1 MEIKVMSWNM
11 AGAKLFAKLDSKP
24 NLAAKSYINAYKDV
38 WENKIQHFLSL
49 NPNRPEYPEI
59 ILLQECIGFI
69 DTREEPSGRWQNG
82 ADILQEIYPEYKCFF
97 FPALSSLKNP
107 HPAKWNKYKKGKA
120 KGDYLPDEIEAQQ
133 GYGICV
139 RNPDNLRKIWITD
152 ELKKEADKPE
162 KNNYQLCFEATNT
175 TTGLYLGDR
184 DTEPRLAI
192 LGRMKV
198 GTNGRDERYLNF
210 LNVHLAT
217 IKGERRGNIRLNKI
231 ASSYRTQQLDL
242 ILDNV
247 ISAYQET
254 DTNRIARTSNTRRED
269 IWIIGGDF
277 NSTPDSAEISLVKRA
292 GFVDGN
298 PDKKLIDTNQ
308 DSSYHNEIG
317 TKWSLADRDLPLTIL
332 DYIFCGLERT
342 TFPTGKIE
350 VSNSRRPLR
359 PEFTDNRFETD
370 HAVLFASF
378 KI

>member
-24 NLAAKSYINAYKDV
+24 NPAAESYINAYKDV
-38 WENKIQHFLSL
+38 WENKIQHILSV
-49 NPNRPEYPEI
+49 NPNRPEHPDI

-69 DTREEPSGRWQNG
+69 DTRVVPSGRWPNG
-82 ADILQEIYPEYKCFF
+82 AEILQEIYPEYKCFF

-107 HPAKWNKYKKGKA
+107 HPAKWDKYKKGKA
-120 KGDYLPDEIEAQQ
+120 
-133 GYGICV
+133 ICV
-139 RNPDNLRKIWITD
+139 RDPHNLREIWVTD
-152 ELKKEADKPE
+152 ALKKEADKPE
-162 KNNYQLCFEATNT
+162 KNNYQLCFEAINT

-217 IKGERRGNIRLNKI
+217 IKGERAGNIRLNKI
-231 ASSYRTQQLDL
+231 ASNYRIQQLDL
-242 ILDNV
+242 IMDNV

-254 DTNRIARTSNTRRED
+254 ETNRIARTSNTRRED
-269 IWIIGGDF
+269 IWVIGGDF

-292 GFVDGN
+292 GFIDGN
-298 PDKKLIDTNQ
+298 PNKKLIDTNQ
-308 DSSYHNEIG
+308 ETTYHNEIG

-350 VSNSRRPLR
+350 LTNSRRPLR
-359 PEFTDNRFETD
+359 PEFTDKSFETD